1 MTVKLKLATVLFLGF
16 AAPAFSATG
25 AVTIYSNPTCGC
37 CQTYGDYLKANGYDV
52 TMVPDQNYDKVAR
65 DAGMPAQGI
74 GCHVAVIDGYTM
86 SGFIPV
92 KFIEKLTTEKPDVTG
107 ITLPGMR
114 MDAPD
119 MPESALAS
127 LQVYTYAPSGVAL
140 FPLE

>member
-1 MTVKLKLATVLFLGF
+1 MKLELATLMFLGF
-16 AAPAFSATG
+16 AAPTFAATG
-25 AVTIYSNPTCGC
+25 AVTLYSNPTCGC
-37 CQTYGDYLKANGYDV
+37 CQMYGEYLKSKGYEV
-52 TMVPDQNYDKVAR
+52 KLVPDENYDKVAL

-114 MDAPD
+114 MDAPEL
-119 MPESALAS
+119 PEDALAT
-127 LQVYTYAPSGVAL
+127 LDVYTYGPTGVAL